1 MEELDYDKLLEELME
16 ARQSRITSVR
26 PSGTVGP
33 LISGGSS
40 GYVNYDFASLYPS
53 TMSMRLGP
61 RKNVR
66 RKRKIKNIFPDIEE

>member
-1 MEELDYDKLLEELME
+1 MEEFDYDKMLEELMQT
-16 ARQSRITSVR
+16 RQSIMTSVR
-26 PSGTVGP
+26 PSGTGS

-40 GYVNYDFASLYPS
+40 VYVNYDFASLYPS
-53 TMSMRLGP
+53 PISMKLGP